1 MAMPRPETADRT
13 TQVRR
18 VLLGLLLANL
28 VVVGAKLGVG
38 LAAHSLAVLGDTLH
52 SAVDALNN
60 VLALVVVRVASKAPD
75 DDHPYGHQK
84 FETLGAL
91 LIVGF
96 LSITCFELVRGAVSR
111 LAGSHP
117 APTPSTMQLAI
128 LVATLGINAMVAWY
142 ENRRGHELASHLLIA
157 DASHTRS
164 DVLITVGVLIGLL
177 LARRGWW
184 WADPAFAI
192 VIAGLIVRVAYRI
205 LQDSIP
211 ELVDQAAVD
220 TAAIRTAAQDIRG
233 VKSAYGIRSRGGA
246 NARYAE
252 VTIAVDGGA
261 NVESAHAIADQVE
274 ERLKRDLAL
283 SEVTVHVEP
292 C

>member
-1 MAMPRPETADRT
+1 MAMPRPETADRA

-96 LSITCFELVRGAVSR
+96 LSITCFELVRGAVGR

-117 APTPSTMQLAI
+117 APTPSTLQLAI
-128 LVATLGINAMVAWY
+128 LVATLGINAVVAWY

-157 DASHTRS
+157 DASHTKS

-252 VTIAVDGGA
+252 VTIAVDGDA
-261 NVESAHAIADQVE
+261 NVQKAHAIADQVE